1 MTDSIALR
9 RLRELVDQL
18 KPEEIA
24 TALQYVLAHANLDE
38 IAVALR
44 AVYSETELDEISA
57 TL

>member
-18 KPEEIA
+18 KPGEMA
-24 TALQYVLAHANLDE
+24 AALEYVLAHATPDE
-38 IAVALR
+38 IARAMR
-44 AVYSETELDEISA
+44 AVYSETEIDEISS